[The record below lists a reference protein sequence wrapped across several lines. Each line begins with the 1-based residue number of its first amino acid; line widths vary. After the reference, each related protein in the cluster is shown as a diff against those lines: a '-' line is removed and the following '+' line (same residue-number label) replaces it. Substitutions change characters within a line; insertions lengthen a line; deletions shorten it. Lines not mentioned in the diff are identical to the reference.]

1 MAFGREVAIPIR
13 YKGVLLGTPYKA
25 DFVCFGNL
33 IVELKA
39 LAGVGGVEEA
49 QVIHYLKA
57 TGYEKALLLNFGAPR
72 LQYKRLVL
80 TKAPPADEDADTL

>member
-1 MAFGREVAIPIR
+1 
-13 YKGVLLGTPYKA
+13 LGTPYKA

-39 LAGVGGVEEA
+39 LVGVGGTEEA

-80 TKAPPADEDADTL
+80 TKARPADEDADTL